1 MFKNAVFFR
10 VGPDFRITGDT
21 LSTSPARPCGPTE
34 SLTIGFAPP
43 RPDHAP
49 DLLTHTVGDYTLI
62 ALETEQRILP
72 SAVIKAE
79 VSERAKTIE
88 EEQGRRV
95 GRRER
100 REIEGA
106 VALELLPKAFTR
118 KKRIYAVFAP
128 GLLIIEGGKSQ
139 ADMMTEM
146 RHRVVADFPVSRI
159 KVVKSPTS
167 VMTGWLMDNGD
178 TENNL
183 TLDDFCRLVSEG
195 NQSITY
201 RTYLDGDDIPER
213 IAAGYVASRVGVTLE
228 DRASL
233 IITENFEIKKFTL
246 LDILIETAHQDAE
259 TEEDIFD
266 IDLALHVG
274 ELIRAID
281 FFTEAFGGEFILP
294 PNNEDTSSVTSI

>member
-10 VGPDFRITGDT
+10 VGPDFRITDAALTEHPT
-21 LSTSPARPCGPTE
+21 LSCNPHE
-34 SLTIGFAPP
+34 WLTVGFAPP

-72 SAVIKAE
+72 PAVIKEE
-79 VSERAKTIE
+79 VDERAKVIKE
-88 EEQGRRV
+88 NEGRRV
-95 GRRER
+95 GRLER
-100 REIEGA
+100 REIAGA
-106 VALELLPKAFTR
+106 VTLELLPKSFTR

-139 ADMMTEM
+139 ADMMVELLHKAVT
-146 RHRVVADFPVSRI
+146 DFPVSRI

-167 VMTGWLMDNGD
+167 VMTDWLMDNGD

-183 TLDDFCRLVSEG
+183 IPDYFCQLVSAE

-201 RTYLDGDDIPER
+201 RTHLDGDDIPER
-213 IAAGYVASRVGVTLE
+213 IAAGYIASRVGVTLE
-228 DRASL
+228 DRVSL
-233 IITENFEIKKFTL
+233 VVTENFEIKKFTL

-281 FFTEAFGGEFILP
+281 FLTEAFGGELILP